1 MSRKRFPT
9 FTHINMAQTV
19 TSRHNTRSMRQ
30 SRSWTTQSVSFRN
43 FDADQKRGM
52 YDLEPEHQ
60 RRNVHGRE
68 WQQDIIVSSL
78 EFGCIPAPSFHQRIM
93 PNGTVRWESL
103 DGKQR
108 CNAILR
114 FMRDE
119 LAVEFE
125 SWREYDGEVLF
136 SQLNPSDQQLIE
148 NLTIDF
154 KLLNETLSD
163 DEIRRFFQCAQQ
175 TKRTTNGEHL
185 NSDLSSPKRKSVTDL
200 LKALSPFNDLMKII
214 QPNNKRYKHLEIA
227 AELLYC
233 FDTCIDG
240 RETFDVTPAT
250 LKKWWKEGGAVLG
263 EEMWREFVSSA
274 SVLLQFLVD
283 AEITNKM
290 SKTTF
295 LPIYWYILEH
305 CWKWDTEDQA
315 EKKKRKVNATTLQH
329 VLKSG
334 RDFKGAVSAGSN
346 NGGVSQ
352 LRYQLLRGIIEE
364 EIAAM

>member
-1 MSRKRFPT
+1 
-9 FTHINMAQTV
+9 
-19 TSRHNTRSMRQ
+19 
-30 SRSWTTQSVSFRN
+30 
-43 FDADQKRGM
+43 
-52 YDLEPEHQ
+52 
-60 RRNVHGRE
+60 
-68 WQQDIIVSSL
+68 
-78 EFGCIPAPSFHQRIM
+78 
-93 PNGTVRWESL
+93 
-103 DGKQR
+103 
-108 CNAILR
+108 
-114 FMRDE
+114 
-119 LAVEFE
+119 
-125 SWREYDGEVLF
+125 
-136 SQLNPSDQQLIE
+136 
-148 NLTIDF
+148 LTIDF

-364 EIAAM
+364 EIGAM